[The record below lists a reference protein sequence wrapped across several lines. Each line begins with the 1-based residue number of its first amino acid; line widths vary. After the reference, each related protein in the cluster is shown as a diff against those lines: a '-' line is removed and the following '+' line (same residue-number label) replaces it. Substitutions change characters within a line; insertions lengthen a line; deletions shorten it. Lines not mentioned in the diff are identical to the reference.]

1 MYMTAF
7 QQMKLDPK
15 RLKPFGSLLVS
26 FSGDRVYPKDII
38 SLQITAKTYLAQV
51 MRMVDFLIVDRP
63 SSYNVILGRP
73 TLNHLKVVT
82 STYCLKVKFLTP
94 NGIGEIIGD
103 QLLTRECYQAVLAFK
118 DTWMVEEETP
128 KPMEEVENVVL
139 VEGDPSKTTK
149 VGKELQQ
156 TLRD

>member
-1 MYMTAF
+1 MYMTTF

-26 FSGDRVYPKDII
+26 FSRDRVYPKDII

-94 NGIGEIIGD
+94 NEIGEITRD